1 MEQYSERMA
10 ELVIRDITSW
20 IVDAPT
26 TRKHRLSNT
35 EITHQSYVI
44 VRVTLKNGLSG
55 YGEAATLGGPRWA
68 EESVESIKSAVD
80 KYLAPSLGDLC
91 AFHFEEAALRMAKAA
106 TRNFAAKAAI
116 ESALYDAVGKSL
128 GLPSSALLGGAVRS
142 SMEVIWA
149 LASGDADQEIAEAQ
163 TKLAAREHRHFKIKI
178 GFKRAPDD
186 MVRLRRIIDAI
197 GAESTIIVDVNQ
209 AWSEATAIKH
219 ISELAEMGVALIEQP
234 VAAGRLEAM
243 ARVRG
248 AKPNSDHDRR
258 GRLHLRTS
266 GARRNR
272 RCGIRPVAQAGQERW
287 AHGVEAGCWRR
298 CGLWHGALRWV
309 SHRKRNRRRR
319 PSRGFLHA
327 SDA

>member
-1 MEQYSERMA
+1 MVLALNRTGQITSEAALEQYSERMA

-209 AWSEATAIKH
+209 AWSEATAIRH

-243 ARVRG
+243 AQV
-248 AKPNSDHDRR
+248 A
-258 GRLHLRTS
+258 
-266 GARRNR
+266 ARSQIPIMIDEAAFTCEQVARA
-272 RCGIRPVAQAGQERW
+272 GIVAAD
-287 AHGVEAGCWRR
+287 
-298 CGLWHGALRWV
+298 
-309 SHRKRNRRRR
+309 
-319 PSRGFLHA
+319 PSCRSSWSRAVG
-327 SDA
+327 SWS